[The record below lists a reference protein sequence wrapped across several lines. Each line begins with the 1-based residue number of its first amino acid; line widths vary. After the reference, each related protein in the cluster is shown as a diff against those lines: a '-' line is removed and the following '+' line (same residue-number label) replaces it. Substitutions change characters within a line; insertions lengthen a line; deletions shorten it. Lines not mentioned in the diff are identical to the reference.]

1 MPKHSIENQAEQ
13 AVQKAQ
19 QHLLQT
25 DDELL
30 ETLQTRLGKLNHEK
44 RQVRAWSI
52 IIGTILA
59 GLMCVGSWQQSTW
72 GFVPLFLLVVFTALL
87 IVLHRAN
94 RDIHAQLQ
102 MAIQALTHQ
111 DYNDQ
116 QLKRALN
123 AWQGDLSPLSSQK
136 IHYVDSISEKAAAHP
151 VLGPLWAQWLLGKKP
166 IRSLDFEI
174 FRDALDAERHLQ
186 EWQQE
191 RAKGETDQ
199 AEFRQHALE
208 LLPAELVN
216 QVRAEQLT
224 KRLPD
229 AAPQSTSRER
239 F

>member
-30 ETLQTRLGKLNHEK
+30 GTLQTRLGKLNHEK
-44 RQVRAWSI
+44 RQERAWSI
-52 IIGTILA
+52 VIGMTLVALLGI
-59 GLMCVGSWQQSTW
+59 GLWQQSTW
-72 GFVPLFLLVVFTALL
+72 GYAPLFLLVVFSAVLIALR
-87 IVLHRAN
+87 RAN
-94 RDIHAQLQ
+94 NTLH
-102 MAIQALTHQ
+102 IQAEGAIEALKRQ

-116 QLKRALN
+116 HLKRELAN
-123 AWQGDLSPLSSQK
+123 WRGELSPLSSQK
-136 IHYVDSISEKAAAHP
+136 IHYADMVSERAAAHP
-151 VLGPLWAQWLLGKKP
+151 VLGPLWAQWLLEEKP
-166 IRSLDFEI
+166 IRHLDFEI
-174 FRDALDAERHLQ
+174 FRDALDAERDLEEWRQ
-186 EWQQE
+186 EK
-191 RAKGETDQ
+191 AKGEIDQ
-199 AEFRQHALE
+199 AAFRQHALE